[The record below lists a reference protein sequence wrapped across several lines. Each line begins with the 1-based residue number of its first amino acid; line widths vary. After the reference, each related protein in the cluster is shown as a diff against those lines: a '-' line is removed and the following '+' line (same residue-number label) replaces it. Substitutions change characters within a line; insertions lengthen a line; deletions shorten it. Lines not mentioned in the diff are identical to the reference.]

1 MPRPG
6 GESVMP
12 AAGGSQKRSRSGV
25 ALLAAVAAC
34 WQRPLDQACQRFQ
47 PAYCISWGAWAVG
60 CGEGKVA
67 GSHAMSARAAYA
79 ACWGEGMRGGQSET
93 YRGSCSRSPPIM
105 PYNLD
110 ATQTRSSDSMVGPWT
125 ASRPHPKSTPG
136 RSPKAFCQSVREPLV
151 RIYGALK
158 GSLIYMDTWQ
168 ARTASG
174 PFNSESE
181 CAAVRF
187 PHEAAQQ
194 VTRGIAARRLEGG
207 VRPAA
212 LLRAGLGA

>member
-1 MPRPG
+1 
-6 GESVMP
+6 
-12 AAGGSQKRSRSGV
+12 
-25 ALLAAVAAC
+25 
-34 WQRPLDQACQRFQ
+34 
-47 PAYCISWGAWAVG
+47 
-60 CGEGKVA
+60 
-67 GSHAMSARAAYA
+67 
-79 ACWGEGMRGGQSET
+79 MRGGQGET
-93 YRGSCSRSPPIM
+93 YRGSCSRSRAIM

-168 ARTASG
+168 ARIASG

-181 CAAVRF
+181 RAAVRF

-212 LLRAGLGA
+212 LLGWAHDWAGNRVRSRTVDAVWSPGSSKVRKRERDSRIDLAKLRKTACFTDNEAPAKAIP